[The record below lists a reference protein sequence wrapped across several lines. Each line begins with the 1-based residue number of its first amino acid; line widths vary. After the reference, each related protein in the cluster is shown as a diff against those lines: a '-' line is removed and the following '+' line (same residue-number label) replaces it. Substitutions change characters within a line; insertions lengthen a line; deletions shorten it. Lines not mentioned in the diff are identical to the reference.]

1 MTDCGLKYTLL
12 IMLKTSEFKELFVM
26 AEKKTVE
33 IKGLYKTYGEGS
45 SRVEALKNINIEINR
60 GEIFGIIGLS
70 GAGKSSLVRCINL
83 LEVPERGEVLIN
95 GRDITK
101 ISKKELRR
109 KRKNIGMIFQH
120 FNLLMNATVYDN
132 IAFPLKLIKT
142 PKEKIKQRVNE
153 LLEIVGLSDKKDVY
167 PAQLSG
173 GQKQRVGIARAIAT
187 EPDIIMCDEAT
198 SALDPETTTSILKL
212 IKKINQK
219 LKVTVI
225 IITHEMEVIKQV
237 CDRVAVLN
245 EGKIVETGN
254 VSDIYINPS
263 TETAKKFFKS
273 INPKLDNRIYQ
284 KALKEPGVVIQA
296 IFRGDKSTDPYIS
309 NMIKKCDVTAAV
321 LLENIQSM
329 ENMLVGTL
337 VLRIDG
343 RKENIAEAIKYLKEN
358 GIIAEVVK

>member
-1 MTDCGLKYTLL
+1 MA
-12 IMLKTSEFKELFVM
+12 
-26 AEKKTVE
+26 AEKTVI
-33 IKGLYKTYGEGS
+33 IKNLYKTYGEGS
-45 SRVEALKNINIEINR
+45 SKVEALKNINIEIER

-95 GRDITK
+95 GKDITK
-101 ISKKELRR
+101 ISKKELRAE
-109 KRKNIGMIFQH
+109 RKNIGMIFQH
-120 FNLLMNATVYDN
+120 FNLLMNSTVYDN

-142 PKEKIKQRVNE
+142 PKDQIDKRVGE
-153 LLEIVGLSDKKDVY
+153 LLEIVGLADKKDVY

-187 EPDIIMCDEAT
+187 QPDIIMCDEAT
-198 SALDPETTTSILKL
+198 SALDPETTKSILQL
-212 IKKINQK
+212 IKEINQN

-237 CDRVAVLN
+237 CDRVAVLDS
-245 EGKIVETGN
+245 GSVVETGS
-254 VSDIYINPS
+254 VSDVYINPE

-273 INPKLDNRIYQ
+273 VDLELDNRVYN
-284 KALKEPGVVIQA
+284 KALKEKGTVIQA

-309 NMIKKCDVTAAV
+309 QMITQFDVEAAI
-321 LLENIQSM
+321 LLGNIQSM

-337 VLRIDG
+337 VLRVDG
-343 RKENIAEAIKYLKEN
+343 KEENVKAAVNYLKDN
-358 GIIAEVVK
+358 GVIVEVVK

>member
-1 MTDCGLKYTLL
+1 MA
-12 IMLKTSEFKELFVM
+12 
-26 AEKKTVE
+26 AEKTVI
-33 IKGLYKTYGEGS
+33 IKNLYKTYGEGS
-45 SRVEALKNINIEINR
+45 SKVEALKNINIEIER

-95 GRDITK
+95 GKDITK
-101 ISKKELRR
+101 ISKKELRAE
-109 KRKNIGMIFQH
+109 RKNIGMIFQH
-120 FNLLMNATVYDN
+120 FNLLMNSTVYDN

-142 PKEKIKQRVNE
+142 PKDQIDKRVGE
-153 LLEIVGLSDKKDVY
+153 LLEIVGLADKKDVY

-187 EPDIIMCDEAT
+187 QPDIIMCDEAT
-198 SALDPETTTSILKL
+198 SALDPETTKSILQL
-212 IKKINQK
+212 IKEINQN

-237 CDRVAVLN
+237 CDRVAVLDS
-245 EGKIVETGN
+245 GSVVETGS
-254 VSDIYINPS
+254 VSDVYINPE

-273 INPKLDNRIYQ
+273 VDLELDNRVYN
-284 KALKEPGVVIQA
+284 KALKEKGTVIQA

-309 NMIKKCDVTAAV
+309 QMIKQFDVEAAI
-321 LLENIQSM
+321 LLGNIQSM

-337 VLRIDG
+337 VLRVDG
-343 RKENIAEAIKYLKEN
+343 KEENVKAAVNYLKDN
-358 GIIAEVVK
+358 GVIVEVVK

>member
-1 MTDCGLKYTLL
+1 
-12 IMLKTSEFKELFVM
+12 M
-26 AEKKTVE
+26 AAEKTVE
-33 IKGLYKTYGEGS
+33 IKNLYKTYGDGEAK
-45 SRVEALKNINIEINR
+45 VEALKNINIDIYK

-83 LEVPERGEVLIN
+83 LEVPERGEVSIN
-95 GRDITK
+95 GKDITK
-101 ISKKELRR
+101 ISKAELR
-109 KRKNIGMIFQH
+109 KERKNIGMIFQH
-120 FNLLMNATVYDN
+120 FNLLMNSTVYDN

-142 PKEKIKQRVNE
+142 PKEKIEKRVTE

-167 PAQLSG
+167 PSQLSG

-198 SALDPETTTSILKL
+198 SALDPETTKSILQL
-212 IKKINQK
+212 IKEINAK
-219 LKVTVI
+219 LRVTVI

-245 EGKIVETGN
+245 HGEIAETGN
-254 VSDIYINPS
+254 VSDIYINPA

-273 INPKLDNRIYQ
+273 IDTKLDNNIYQ

-309 NMIKKCDVTAAV
+309 NMIKEYDVTAAI
-321 LLENIQSM
+321 LLGNIQSM

-337 VLRIDG
+337 ILRVDG
-343 RKENIAEAIKYLKEN
+343 KKENVSAALKYLEN
-358 GIIAEVVK
+358 SGVIVEVLK